1 MDIIKV
7 INKYDISEFHNLV
20 FYLYKED
27 KNWIPHITQEVE
39 SVFNPQKNSFH
50 KDGEITR
57 YILKNKQQT
66 IGRIAVFVSNKKI
79 KKENLKTG
87 GIGFFECINNQ
98 KAANILFE
106 TAIDWLK
113 KRNIEAMDGPI
124 NFGEKEKYWGLMVDG
139 FKQQTI
145 YGQNY
150 HLKYY
155 KKLFENFGFK
165 VYYNQ
170 HVYCKDL
177 KQAYPEKFYER
188 AKRIKS
194 RPNFSF
200 DHMKNYDF
208 VKYSKYFVDIYNA
221 SWGTHHTFKPLELK
235 QAEKMFS
242 KMKAIIDQRLIWFG
256 FYKETPICFF
266 IGTPDANQY
275 LKYVNGNLNTMG
287 KLKFLFHK
295 KFNKSR
301 TVAALVFGVIPKFQ
315 KLGLESA
322 LANHISNKMLD
333 DGYIKVVQSWIGDFN
348 PKMIKVCES
357 FLGSDIYQK
366 LTTYRYIFDKKLEF
380 KPHPIIK

>member
-7 INKYDISEFHNLV
+7 INKSQIEEFHKLV
-20 FYLYKED
+20 NTIYKDDE
-27 KNWIPHITQEVE
+27 NWIPHIQQDVE
-39 SVFNPQKNSFH
+39 TVFNPERNSYH
-50 KDGEITR
+50 QRGEIER
-57 YILKNKQQT
+57 FILKKDNKT
-66 IGRIAVFVSNKKI
+66 IGRIAVFYSTKKND
-79 KKENLKTG
+79 KDPLKTG

-98 KAANILFE
+98 EAANLLFE
-106 TAIDWLK
+106 TAVAWLK
-113 KRNIEAMDGPI
+113 ERNIEAMDGPI
-124 NFGEKEKYWGLMVDG
+124 NFGEKEKYWGLMVEG
-139 FKQQTI
+139 FDKQTI

-150 HLKYY
+150 HLSYY
-155 KKLFENFGFK
+155 KSLFENFGFK

-170 HVYCKDL
+170 HVYCKNL
-177 KQAYPEKFYER
+177 REPYPQKFYER
-188 AKRIKS
+188 AERIKS
-194 RPNFSF
+194 RSDFSI

-208 VKYSKYFVDIYNA
+208 KKYAQYFVEVYNA
-221 SWGTHHTFKPLELK
+221 AWGTHHTFKPLKVE
-235 QAEKMFS
+235 QAEKMFK

-266 IGTPDANQY
+266 IGIPDANQY
-275 LKYVNGNLNTMG
+275 LKYAHGNLNMIG

-295 KFNKSR
+295 TFNKSN

-322 LANHISNKMLD
+322 LANHTTDKMLE
-333 DGYIKVVQSWIGDFN
+333 DGYTQVVQSWIGDFN

-366 LTTYRYIFDKKLEF
+366 LTTYRYLFDKKAEF